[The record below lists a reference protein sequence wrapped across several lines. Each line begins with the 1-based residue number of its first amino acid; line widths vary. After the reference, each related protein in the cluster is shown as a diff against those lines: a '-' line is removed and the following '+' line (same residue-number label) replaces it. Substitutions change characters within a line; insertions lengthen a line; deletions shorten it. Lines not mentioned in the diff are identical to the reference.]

1 MPTLFSSAR
10 HQAALNRPTGYR
22 RWTRVAFFRGG
33 TSRELEPISGSFTQ
47 DARRA
52 GRWDGRL
59 SFAGDSLLPRR
70 PGDLLTPFGTRVEVE
85 LGLELLDGSVSTVP
99 YGTYEI
105 SSSKT
110 RTVAGERVVDIGL
123 ADISGQVDRYR
134 FEAPFT
140 VAEGTDLG
148 AMINAVVTSRVGVNP
163 NVGAVGAVLGS
174 ARTFGLDS
182 GTAPWDELLDVLA
195 GFSRTAYYNRTGQI
209 NVTSAIPDAAT
220 AYPLDQLTS
229 LSADFDTLP
238 PNVVVVRGEP
248 QDGTA
253 PVQAIAMDE
262 DPSSPTYAGTGPGTS
277 PYGRVTRY
285 FSSPLISTEPQAL
298 SAAQTILAGLVGAG
312 ATYTLVRPYDP
323 TVDAGDVVN
332 VGGEPMAV
340 DAITVNLAGDTSLQV
355 REL

>member
-1 MPTLFSSAR
+1 VT
-10 HQAALNRPTGYR
+10 
-22 RWTRVAFFRGG
+22 FFRGG
-33 TSRELEPISGSFTQ
+33 TSRELEPVSGSFTQ
-47 DARRA
+47 DMRRA

-59 SFAGDSLLPRR
+59 TFAGDSLLPRR
-70 PGDLLTPFGTRVEVE
+70 PGDLLTPFGTTAEVE
-85 LGLELLDGSVSTVP
+85 LGVEMLDGSVSTVP

-110 RTVAGERVVDIGL
+110 RTAAGERVVDVGL

-134 FEAPFT
+134 FEQPLTIAS
-140 VAEGTDLG
+140 GTDLG

-163 NVGAVGAVLGS
+163 NVGLVGAVIGTN
-174 ARTFGLDS
+174 RTFGLDA
-182 GTAPWDELLDVLA
+182 GTAPWDEILDVLA
-195 GFSRTAYYNRTGQI
+195 GFSRIAWFNRVGQI
-209 NVTSAIPDAAT
+209 QVASVIPDATT

-285 FSSPLISTEPQAL
+285 FSSPLIKTEAQAL
-298 SAAQTILAGLVGAG
+298 SAAQTILASLIGAG

-340 DAITVNLAGDTSLQV
+340 DAVTVNLAGDTSLQV

>member
-1 MPTLFSSAR
+1 
-10 HQAALNRPTGYR
+10 
-22 RWTRVAFFRGG
+22 
-33 TSRELEPISGSFTQ
+33 
-47 DARRA
+47 
-52 GRWDGRL
+52 
-59 SFAGDSLLPRR
+59 
-70 PGDLLTPFGTRVEVE
+70 
-85 LGLELLDGSVSTVP
+85 VP

-110 RTVAGERVVDIGL
+110 RTAAGERVVDVGL

-134 FEAPFT
+134 FEEPLTIAD
-140 VAEGTDLG
+140 GTDLG
-148 AMINAVVTSRVGVNP
+148 AMLNAVVTSRVGVNP
-163 NVGAVGAVLGS
+163 NVGLVGATIGS
-174 ARTFGLDS
+174 DRTFGLDA
-182 GTAPWDELLDVLA
+182 GTAPWDEILDVLA
-195 GFSRTAYYNRTGQI
+195 GFSRIAWFNRVGQI
-209 NVTSAIPDAAT
+209 QVASVIPDPTT
-220 AYPLDQLTS
+220 AYPLDELTS

-248 QDGTA
+248 QDGSL
-253 PVQAIAMDE
+253 PVQAVAMDE

-277 PYGRVTRY
+277 PYGRVTRF

-298 SAAQTILAGLVGAG
+298 SAAQTILASLIGAG

-340 DAITVNLAGDTSLQV
+340 DAVTVNLAGDTSLQV